1 MRECEQVY
9 KRDSHWRWG
18 KSKRDAWYLREIP
31 WHWHWEWQSEERVGI
46 WARKSMLDKGSRKCS
61 VYITDLWFC
70 QKKKQLRG
78 GWGDDRRTAENTL
91 PLLPHSLFPAASQNS
106 SLRKKWQINPGL
118 KAANSTAYGITQDDG
133 PNYISILRALKGERK
148 IILARKMC
156 PKSVKE
162 KGNFLKSLMN
172 ALVPQVHRWKKWRGL

>member
-1 MRECEQVY
+1 MWASVQEGQSLTLGQEQEGCMVSA
-9 KRDSHWRWG
+9 RDPLALTLGMTVWG
-18 KSKRDAWYLREIP
+18 EGGDLSKKE
-31 WHWHWEWQSEERVGI
+31 HVGQ
-46 WARKSMLDKGSRKCS
+46 AQQEMFS
-61 VYITDLWFC
+61 VHNRPMILPE
-70 QKKKQLRG
+70 KKQLRG

-172 ALVPQVHRWKKWRGL
+172 ALVPQVHRWKKWSGL